1 MVPVLV
7 VGIFWTLGTNGVLA
21 AAAFHGDVCAW
32 NGSRAL
38 QCQGSPDPPLPLQ
51 LCSLQDPVLWRATH
65 EGWLAGFPGRWCL
78 SSLRGSSGVGQSP
91 LPLTSHPQ
99 LPWALPLTWGAAGA
113 ADLMLGFVVLLF
125 PVPARSVLRVVWML
139 LHGEMEVG
147 GRITQGSAG
156 KGTGTRERA
165 VQTPFCPPKPA
176 TTHLHGPLPH
186 QSGLGCCQETA
197 EAQDERPPGQAAGG
211 GGPWQAHGGQ

>member
-1 MVPVLV
+1 MACLTGHTVSVNYPDFICQLGLSAWWAVGEWLTVYTLRVPVHAEHSWLAAALGLLSAGARHGLLEAQHLVTGAAQLAEGEMVPVLV

-21 AAAFHGDVCAW
+21 AAAFHGDVCA
-32 NGSRAL
+32 
-38 QCQGSPDPPLPLQ
+38 
-51 LCSLQDPVLWRATH
+51 
-65 EGWLAGFPGRWCL
+65 
-78 SSLRGSSGVGQSP
+78 
-91 LPLTSHPQ
+91 
-99 LPWALPLTWGAAGA
+99 WGAAGA

-139 LHGEMEVG
+139 
-147 GRITQGSAG
+147 
-156 KGTGTRERA
+156 
-165 VQTPFCPPKPA
+165 
-176 TTHLHGPLPH
+176 